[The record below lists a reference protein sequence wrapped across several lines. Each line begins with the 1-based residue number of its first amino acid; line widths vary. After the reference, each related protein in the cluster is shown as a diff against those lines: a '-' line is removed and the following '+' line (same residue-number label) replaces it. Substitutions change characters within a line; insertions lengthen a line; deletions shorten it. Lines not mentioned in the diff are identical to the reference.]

1 MVAARRS
8 GTKGL
13 HRNLKS
19 GVKTM
24 GLQKRLLSLGMIGV
38 ISFFLSDVLG
48 CILVQGYNPI
58 TSYISVL
65 SADGTPYSGVM
76 RTFIMI
82 YQVCFLLFSITLCI
96 KFFKEYCPY
105 TRVGSILLF
114 GVACLSVFTFG
125 VFPMTVESAINP
137 QNMIHLILAITIITL
152 PILALF
158 LLSLGF
164 RKDQRSILAR
174 TSFIA
179 AILILFFDL
188 SHLFAIKNGWDILGL
203 LQRLSVYSFHAF
215 TFFLSW
221 IYVRKTRRTVH

>member
-1 MVAARRS
+1 
-8 GTKGL
+8 
-13 HRNLKS
+13 
-19 GVKTM
+19 
-24 GLQKRLLSLGMIGV
+24 
-38 ISFFLSDVLG
+38 
-48 CILVQGYNPI
+48 
-58 TSYISVL
+58 
-65 SADGTPYSGVM
+65 
-76 RTFIMI
+76 
-82 YQVCFLLFSITLCI
+82 
-96 KFFKEYCPY
+96 
-105 TRVGSILLF
+105 
-114 GVACLSVFTFG
+114 
-125 VFPMTVESAINP
+125 MTVESAINP

>member
-1 MVAARRS
+1 MDF
-8 GTKGL
+8 
-13 HRNLKS
+13 
-19 GVKTM
+19 
-24 GLQKRLLSLGMIGV
+24 QKRLLSLGMIGV

-58 TSYISVL
+58 KNYISVL

-96 KFFKEYCPY
+96 KSFKEYCPY

-137 QNMIHLILAITIITL
+137 QNLIHLILAITIITL

-158 LLSLGF
+158 LLSFGF

-174 TSFIA
+174 ASFIA

-221 IYVRKTRRTVH
+221 IYVRRVRRVKRPVR

>member
-1 MVAARRS
+1 
-8 GTKGL
+8 
-13 HRNLKS
+13 
-19 GVKTM
+19 M
-24 GLQKRLLSLGMIGV
+24 GLQKQFLSLGMVGV
-38 ISFFLSDVLG
+38 LSFLLSDVLG
-48 CILVQGYNPI
+48 CFLVQGYHPV

-82 YQVCFLLFSITLCI
+82 YQICFLLFSITLCV
-96 KFFKEYCPY
+96 KSFKEYCPC

-114 GVACLSVFTFG
+114 GIACLSFFTLG

-137 QNMIHLILAITIITL
+137 QNMIHLILAVSIITL

-158 LLSLGF
+158 LLSFGF
-164 RKDQRSILAR
+164 QKDRRSMLSRSAFLAG
-174 TSFIA
+174 
-179 AILILFFDL
+179 ILILLFDL
-188 SHLFAIKNGWDILGL
+188 LHLAAIQNGWNILGL

-221 IYVRKTRRTVH
+221 LYARKTRRAVR